1 MPELHL
7 TSIDLAQPE
16 DEPTLWLMLTFAAS
30 MSEGAESAIRSAK
43 RDAYLRSYVE
53 GWGRDPDDLGLVA
66 RDGSGAPVGA
76 AWVRRKPSG
85 SPFDF
90 GDESEPELSIG
101 VLPNCRGQ
109 GVRRRLLRALLAEC
123 EGRFL
128 SVVLSVRDEN
138 PAVALYAREGFSEIE
153 RIRNR
158 VGGLSLVM
166 RRLLARPIGE

>member
-85 SPFDF
+85 SPFHF

-101 VLPNCRGQ
+101 VCRI
-109 GVRRRLLRALLAEC
+109 VEARASGADCSE
-123 EGRFL
+123 RF
-128 SVVLSVRDEN
+128 SSS
-138 PAVALYAREGFSEIE
+138 ARAAFFPSSSRFATRIPRSPCMREKNFLKSSESEIAW
-153 RIRNR
+153 
-158 VGGLSLVM
+158 VGF
-166 RRLLARPIGE
+166 RL